1 MQVFLHTDSIL
12 EELGVTSGSNINSI
26 YEAQEVGVDEI
37 MRNHSVKELIQHYN
51 RNNELFHK
59 STGHQNFTKPDT
71 KQGLSLVPAHVL
83 PISSLINSREFLK
96 LVKRHRTVQC

>member
-37 MRNHSVKELIQHYN
+37 MRNHSLKELIEHYITTGKT
-51 RNNELFHK
+51 K
-59 STGHQNFTKPDT
+59 SSTNLLDT
-71 KQGLSLVPAHVL
+71 KTSQNTIQSKVYRWFQLMYY
-83 PISSLINSREFLK
+83 
-96 LVKRHRTVQC
+96 Q

>member
-37 MRNHSVKELIQHYN
+37 MRNHSLKELIQHYITTGTTN
-51 RNNELFHK
+51 S
-59 STGHQNFTKPDT
+59 STNLLDT
-71 KQGLSLVPAHVL
+71 KTSQ
-83 PISSLINSREFLK
+83 N
-96 LVKRHRTVQC
+96 TVIQSKVYRWFQLMYYQ